1 MAMDQILGWYKAQ
14 TPANRKKLLLLA
26 IAAIVVLGFFLSE
39 QNHSQQLGA
48 AELTVQAETIPFTGE
63 IYVHVVGEVLNPGL
77 YKLSFGAR
85 VSDAVAAAGGFAPA
99 AFQQSVNLARVVA
112 DGEQV
117 IVLSGSDIATD
128 AANGLISLNQASLE
142 QLETLPG
149 VGPALA
155 GRILEHRKQIGSFQ
169 SIEQLQDVS
178 GIGPKMFAKL
188 SPLLTL

>member
-1 MAMDQILGWYKAQ
+1 MEQILSWFKAQ

-26 IAAIVVLGFFLSE
+26 IAAIVLLGFFLSE
-39 QNHSQQLGA
+39 QNHSQQLGS
-48 AELTVQAETIPFTGE
+48 AELPAQAQAIPFTGE
-63 IYVHVVGEVLNPGL
+63 IFVHVVGEVVNPGL
-77 YKLSFGAR
+77 YKLDFGAR
-85 VSDAVAAAGGFAPA
+85 VSDAVAAAGGFASA
-99 AFQQSVNLARVVA
+99 ALQQSVNLARVVA

-117 IVLSGSDIATD
+117 VVLSTKDVATD
-128 AANGLISLNQASLE
+128 SANGLISLNSATSE

-155 GRILEHRKQIGSFQ
+155 GRILDHRKQIGSFQ
-169 SIEQLQDVS
+169 SIEQLQEVS